1 MPTLSNEQTDLF
13 EDISNPLDSLEDII
27 ISNDWTFDRM
37 DEDQLTVHVA
47 GKYGH
52 YKMLFK
58 WQDQY
63 HALQFCCMPDL
74 AISPNKLDDAAHTI
88 NRINSNL
95 WLGHFDI
102 PMHTTGE
109 NNEHVPC
116 FRHTSLFH
124 GMNYS
129 SGASHMESLI
139 DIALSECERYYATF
153 NILSKHT
160 QQSIQELSLAMMD
173 VAGES

>member
-1 MPTLSNEQTDLF
+1 MPLAPNEQTDLF
-13 EDISNPLDSLEDII
+13 EDVSNPLDSLEDII

-37 DEDQLTVHVA
+37 DEDQLTLHIS

-52 YKMLFK
+52 YKMDFK
-58 WQDQY
+58 WQDHH

-74 AISPNKLDDAAHTI
+74 SISPTKLDEATTI
-88 NRINSNL
+88 LNKINANL

-102 PMHTTGE
+102 PLHFTGE

-129 SGASHMESLI
+129 SGAVHMEGLI
-139 DIALSECERYYATF
+139 DIALSECERYYATL

-160 QQSIQELSLAMMD
+160 PQSTQELSLAMMD